1 MIKWFAGLNV
11 FLLVAYIQVLAIKD
25 YFDRKHYERT
35 HFPCKYVHGV
45 CNKKVTWKNCS
56 GGTFNFICEEKL
68 NGLP

>member
-1 MIKWFAGLNV
+1 M
-11 FLLVAYIQVLAIKD
+11 QVLAIKD
-25 YFDRKHYERT
+25 YFDKKQYERT
-35 HFPCKYVHGV
+35 HFRCEYTDGV